1 MTLSLVLTVTTGL
14 AIVLALLVATRA
26 DLIRARGGR
35 ILAFVA
41 LFLLPALAVAG
52 GFSHEMEQATTTD
65 FCLSCHVMTDYG
77 RSLHIDDPSYLPAAH
92 YQNNR
97 VPRDHACY
105 TCHTDYAMFGGVRA
119 KLRGLHHLQVQYFGT
134 VPKPADIK
142 LYEPYNNRECL
153 HCHDGARKFEAQA
166 AHNRKPEQLADMKAN
181 RQSCT
186 ASKCHDI
193 VHDVGSLNDVTFW
206 KGGK

>member
-1 MTLSLVLTVTTGL
+1 MSLSLVLTVITGL
-14 AIVLALLVATRA
+14 AVVLALLVATRA

-41 LFLLPALAVAG
+41 LFLLPALVVAG
-52 GFSHEMEQATTTD
+52 GFSREMEQATTTE

-77 RSLHIDDPSYLPAAH
+77 RSLRIDDPSYLPAVH

-97 VPRDHACY
+97 VPRDRACY

-119 KLRGLHHLQVQYFGT
+119 KLRGLNHLYIQYLGT
-134 VPKPADIK
+134 VPAPVDIK
-142 LYEPYNNRECL
+142 LYEPFNNRECL
-153 HCHDGARKFEAQA
+153 HCHDGARKFEEQK
-166 AHNRKPEQLADMKAN
+166 AHNRQPEQLTEMKAN

-186 ASKCHDI
+186 ASRCHDI

-206 KGGK
+206 KGGN